1 MILSL
6 YIARRYLR
14 SFLTVGLAF
23 AAILF
28 FVELVEQLRRFADDG
43 VGVGGAAGLSLL
55 QLPGRFYTIL
65 PLIALLAAIALFLS
79 LSRSS
84 ELVAIRAAGRSALR
98 FLIAPALAAVAL
110 GVGMVAVLNPIVAAT
125 AQRYSAEAAALGG
138 QAQTVSVGSNAVWL
152 RQSLGGDGGQV
163 VIRATRASPDA
174 TTLYDASFLVFDP
187 AAGPIRRL
195 SAEQARLVPGAWE
208 LRGVKSWS
216 LAESNP
222 EAQALLLPQLRLD
235 SDLTADRIR
244 DAFGAP
250 EAVPI
255 WQLPAFIAGLERA
268 GFSARRHQVWFQT
281 ELARPALLAAMVL
294 LAAAFTLHH
303 LRGRR
308 TGALVLGAFAAGL
321 GLFFIAHFAQVLGDD
336 GQIPPALAAWV
347 PPLAGALAAL
357 GRLLRLEE

>member
-14 SFLTVGLAF
+14 SFLTVALAF
-23 AAILF
+23 TAILF

-43 VGVGGAAGLSLL
+43 VSIMGAAGLSVL

-65 PLIALLAAIALFLS
+65 PLIALLAAIAMFLS
-79 LSRSS
+79 LSRSA
-84 ELVAIRAAGRSALR
+84 ELVAIRASGRSALR
-98 FLIAPALAAVAL
+98 FLVAPAAAAVAL
-110 GVGMVAVLNPIVAAT
+110 GVAMVAILNPLVAAT
-125 AQRYSAEAAALGG
+125 AQRYSAEAEALGA
-138 QAQTVSVGSNAVWL
+138 QAQTVSVGSDAVWL
-152 RQSLGGDGGQV
+152 RQSLGDDGGQV
-163 VIRATRASPDA
+163 VIRAARASPDA

-187 AAGPIRRL
+187 EAGPTRRVAA
-195 SAEQARLVPGAWE
+195 AEARLVPGAWE

-216 LAESNP
+216 LGDANP
-222 EAQALLLPQLRLD
+222 EATAQMLPQYRLD
-235 SDLTADRIR
+235 SELTAERIR
-244 DAFGAP
+244 DGFGAP

-268 GFSARRHQVWFQT
+268 GFSARRHRVWFQT

-294 LAAAFTLHH
+294 VAAAFTLHH

-308 TGALVLGAFAAGL
+308 TGLLVLGAFGAGL
-321 GLFFIAHFAQVLGDD
+321 GLFFLAHFAQVLGDD

-347 PPLAGALAAL
+347 PPLAGVLAAL
-357 GRLLRLEE
+357 GRLLQLEE